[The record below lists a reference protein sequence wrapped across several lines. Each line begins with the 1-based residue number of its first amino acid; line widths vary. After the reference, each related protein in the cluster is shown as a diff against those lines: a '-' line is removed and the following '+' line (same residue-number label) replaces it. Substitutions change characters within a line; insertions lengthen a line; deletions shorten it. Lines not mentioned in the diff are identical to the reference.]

1 MVTVHNSGSC
11 YCCITRVKA
20 VNCRG
25 EVVFLFIARAMDNY
39 SEIEIRSLW
48 MHLGMLLLS
57 WMAFPLVGIDSK
69 V

>member
-1 MVTVHNSGSC
+1 
-11 YCCITRVKA
+11 
-20 VNCRG
+20 
-25 EVVFLFIARAMDNY
+25 VVFLFITRAMDNY
-39 SEIEIRSLW
+39 SEIEILSLW